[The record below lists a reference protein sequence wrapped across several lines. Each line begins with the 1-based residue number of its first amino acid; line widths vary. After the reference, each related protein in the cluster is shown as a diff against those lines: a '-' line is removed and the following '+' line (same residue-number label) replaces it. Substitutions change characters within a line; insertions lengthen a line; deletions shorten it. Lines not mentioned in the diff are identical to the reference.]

1 MKMFIPPP
9 PYKGAML
16 VDEQQEELL
25 TRKAKFIALA
35 LTCKDGRPTYAQL
48 RENGMVK
55 EANRSTSNS
64 PRRTRSARLRTTP
77 LSAL

>member
-48 RENGMVK
+48 RENGMV
-55 EANRSTSNS
+55 
-64 PRRTRSARLRTTP
+64 RT
-77 LSAL
+77 